1 MTGVPYT
8 RPSVCCISGVSDSNV
23 HNSALLL
30 KNNHNNCCA
39 NANPRLWKAQ
49 IFAKQLYPMWQ
60 HSNRIIQWGFAA
72 RWIKSLWKRRGRER
86 AFQVKNKKR
95 WNADFWW
102 RAFGSRQLLHYAP
115 RRHKHAATVSVTKG
129 FWWGRLASRLKSKYL
144 SFLKRKHSW
153 FVSRLNSTTASSC
166 MILTQ
171 TWPLTWTEGGKERV
185 YSTSVTHS
193 TLWTLGEKL
202 TSMQHRDDC

>member
-1 MTGVPYT
+1 MKGTDICKAIISYVTTFLSNHTARLCGVLNKK
-8 RPSVCCISGVSDSNV
+8 SVCGG
-23 HNSALLL
+23 
-30 KNNHNNCCA
+30 K
-39 NANPRLWKAQ
+39 K
-49 IFAKQLYPMWQ
+49 K
-60 HSNRIIQWGFAA
+60 
-72 RWIKSLWKRRGRER
+72 RGRER

-115 RRHKHAATVSVTKG
+115 RRHKHAATVSVTKV

-153 FVSRLNSTTASSC
+153 FVSRLNSTTAFSC

-171 TWPLTWTEGGKERV
+171 MWPLTRTEGGKERV

-193 TLWTLGEKL
+193 TSEDVKL
-202 TSMQHRDDC
+202 TAMQHRDDS